1 MMTMKKIKVIM
12 KYFMSLIWKIIKFYV
27 KWHPCLTVWWIFCL
41 VFCVWSGSKYE
52 ESNGFE
58 MMVVIVVLTEI
69 AKQIY
74 YYAIYGGLYGKER
87 RMSVEKK
94 KQEEFIEL
102 FN

>member
-1 MMTMKKIKVIM
+1 
-12 KYFMSLIWKIIKFYV
+12 
-27 KWHPCLTVWWIFCL
+27 
-41 VFCVWSGSKYE
+41 
-52 ESNGFE
+52 

-87 RMSVEKK
+87 RMCVEKK